1 MRAGK
6 MNDDLAAFL
15 APLTAFAEE
24 IHTWPADTMR
34 LACYLTD
41 RTPPPRYVTSA
52 RVVVT
57 DGDRVLVVQDPTTK
71 HIMPGGRLEP
81 NSYLEAP
88 QVREASL
95 FCSRPRLCSNKRM
108 GGVNRECE
116 GVYSLNVR

>member
-41 RTPPPRYVTSA
+41 RTPPRYVVSA
-52 RVVVT
+52 RAVVT
-57 DGDRVLVVQDPTTK
+57 DGDRVLVIQDPTTK

-81 NSYLEAP
+81 NSHLEASLTWEASTW
-88 QVREASL
+88 EASL
-95 FCSRPRLCSNKRM
+95 FCSVFEQKE
-108 GGVNRECE
+108 GVNRECE
-116 GVYSLNVR
+116 GVYVLDVR